1 MIKVAIIGGSGY
13 TGGELLRLLLD
24 HPHVSIEAVT
34 SERSAGKFVSQLFPG
49 LLSGTTKIRETRLLF
64 EPLKIK
70 NLIKKADFFFLC
82 LPHKA
87 SQETVASLYKT
98 GKKVI
103 DLSADYRLRDAAVYK
118 QWYQTRHRF
127 PSLLKK
133 SVYGLPEIYRR
144 KIKGATVVANPGCY
158 PVSAIL
164 GLAPVMKQSDLRAES
179 IIIDSKSGVSGAG
192 RNPALPFMF
201 SEVNESV
208 KAYSVTTHR
217 HTPEIEQ
224 ELGAL
229 SKRKINVVFTP
240 HLIPMDR
247 GILSTIYVQLNKRV
261 KLSSIQKIY
270 KDFYRNEYFVRVLDN
285 GAYPSSKAVRGSN
298 YCDISVFL
306 DGRNPAKQTLI
317 IVTAIDNLL
326 KGASSQ
332 AIQNMNIMCGFDE
345 TTGLTDLPTCP

>member
-1 MIKVAIIGGSGY
+1 MLKVAIIGGSGY
-13 TGGELLRLLLD
+13 TGGELLRLLTH

-34 SERSAGKFVSQLFPG
+34 SERSAGKPVSQLFPG
-49 LLSGTTKIRETRLLF
+49 LGVVKNQSRHSQLSF
-64 EPLKIK
+64 EQIKIK
-70 NLIKKADFFFLC
+70 SLIKKADLFFLC
-82 LPHKA
+82 LPHKT
-87 SQETVASLYKT
+87 SQEIAASLYKA

-103 DLSADYRLRDAAVYK
+103 DLSADYRLKNAAVYQ

-133 SVYGLPEIYRR
+133 AVYGLPEIYRS
-144 KIKGATVVANPGCY
+144 KIKDAAVIANPGCY

-164 GLAPVMKQSDLRAES
+164 GLAPIMKQTEINVES

-208 KAYSVTTHR
+208 KAYSVATHR
-217 HTPEIEQ
+217 HIPEIEQ
-224 ELGAL
+224 VLGSL
-229 SKRKINVVFTP
+229 SKRKIKVIFTP

-247 GILSTIYVQLNKRV
+247 GILSTIYVQLNKRI
-261 KLSSIQKIY
+261 KLSHIQKAY
-270 KDFYRNEYFVRVLDN
+270 RDFYRNEHFVRILEN
-285 GAYPSSKAVRGSN
+285 GVYPSTKAVKGSN

-306 DGRNPAKQTLI
+306 DGRNSKKQTLI
-317 IVTAIDNLL
+317 IVSAIDNLL

-332 AIQNMNIMCGFDE
+332 AVQNMNIMYGFDE
-345 TTGLTDLPTCP
+345 TTGLTNLPTCP